1 MLIGGA
7 ATALAD
13 DAPPPPAHPT
23 APRPI
28 WPGWCPECGP
38 APRFI
43 CSPTRTSTPSS
54 LASRASPGD

>member
-1 MLIGGA
+1 MSFFARSLFAGAAVSAMLIGGA

-28 WPGWCPECGP
+28 WPG
-38 APRFI
+38 
-43 CSPTRTSTPSS
+43 
-54 LASRASPGD
+54 